1 MFGVNDDTLIFA
13 PRFEKSMRSL
23 SSENEIEKNLEYHL
37 IKNFNAVSLQ
47 FCKKISSYNTEIST
61 KNFEINLQIFFAEIK
76 KALTFATPMKNT
88 EYQ

>member
-23 SSENEIEKNLEYHL
+23 SSEKEIQKNLEYQL
-37 IKNFNAVSLQ
+37 IKNFNAVSLR

-61 KNFEINLQIFFAEIK
+61 KNFERNFKYFLLK
-76 KALTFATPMKNT
+76 
-88 EYQ
+88 